1 MIQDNLKKAFLR
13 GITSMN
19 MEAMGIFGT
28 SSEMTESKH
37 ETFER
42 NVSEQLNNFDN
53 SMIRTPNNESNLNQS
68 PRPSTSVIMNKS
80 KLESKDHKWK
90 EAPIMGYA
98 EKDEVEEPRAQ
109 MIKPT
114 SEAKVIRVIDGK
126 SSVDTTQKDS
136 RYRKPGAT
144 SDYGN
149 RIESGKR
156 KT

>member
-1 MIQDNLKKAFLR
+1 
-13 GITSMN
+13 
-19 MEAMGIFGT
+19 
-28 SSEMTESKH
+28 
-37 ETFER
+37 
-42 NVSEQLNNFDN
+42 
-53 SMIRTPNNESNLNQS
+53 
-68 PRPSTSVIMNKS
+68 
-80 KLESKDHKWK
+80 
-90 EAPIMGYA
+90 MGYA

-109 MIKPT
+109 LVKPT

-156 KT
+156 RT